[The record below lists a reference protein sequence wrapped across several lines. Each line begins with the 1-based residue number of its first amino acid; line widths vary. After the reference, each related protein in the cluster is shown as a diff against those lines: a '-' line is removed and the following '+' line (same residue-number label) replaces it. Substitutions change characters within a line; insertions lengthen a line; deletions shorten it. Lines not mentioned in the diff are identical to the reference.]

1 MKNLLFFAVLIC
13 FFISPFSCSGRDAAE
28 LNDLAQIND
37 AASAGPESSDLQ
49 ICISK
54 CMQNLQHEPEPQN
67 SQCVNGAEFIEDV
80 TVPDGTVLSPGEHFR
95 KVWKLKNTG
104 TCTWNR
110 SYKVISSGMFH
121 MGGSQYAYL
130 TNTAKPGE
138 TVDISMNLIA
148 PVIYGNFESE
158 YMLEDGNGNRFGI
171 TGTVTK
177 KEMPFW
183 LKVTVTNPSDCSV
196 VRVSPYAVWRFSD
209 FDAVFRIKNNSEE
222 TWNADEIDVRV
233 ISGADYLKYP
243 ERGLIDLPESVKPG
257 EAGTIIFDMIAP
269 DFEGDSEITIQ
280 LLKEQE
286 VICTVT
292 NRITFL

>member
-1 MKNLLFFAVLIC
+1 MKNILFFALLIC
-13 FFISPFSCSGRDAAE
+13 IFVFPITCSGREAVDADALAQ
-28 LNDLAQIND
+28 LNDTE
-37 AASAGPESSDLQ
+37 SAEQEDSDLQ

-54 CMQNLQHEPEPQN
+54 CMRNLRNEQEPRN
-67 SQCVNGAEFIEDV
+67 SNCVNSAEFIEDV

-95 KVWKLKNTG
+95 KVWRLRNTG

-110 SYKVISSGMFH
+110 SYKVISSGEFH

-130 TNTAKPGE
+130 ADTTEPGE
-138 TVDISMNLIA
+138 TADISMNLTA

-158 YMLEDGNGNRFGI
+158 YMLVDENENRFGI
-171 TGTVTK
+171 TGSRTK

-209 FDAVFRIKNNSEE
+209 FDAVFRIKNNSD
-222 TWNADEIDVRV
+222 TAWNADEIDVRV

-243 ERGLIDLPESVKPG
+243 DRGLIDLPESVNPG

-269 DFEGDSEITIQ
+269 DFQGDSEITIQ
-280 LLKEQE
+280 LLKEND
-286 VICTVT
+286 VICSVT
-292 NRITFL
+292 NRITFE